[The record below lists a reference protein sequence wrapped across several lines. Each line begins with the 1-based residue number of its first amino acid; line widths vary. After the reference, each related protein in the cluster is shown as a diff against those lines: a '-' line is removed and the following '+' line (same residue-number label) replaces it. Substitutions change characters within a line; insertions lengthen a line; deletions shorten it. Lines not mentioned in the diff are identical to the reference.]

1 MPRSPSPRNHTA
13 RPVPGAHDVPP
24 GVVNLGAGPAGA
36 YTLPATPA
44 TPVELGAAAPGA
56 PPHPVP
62 HHVGELH
69 AEVDAALVQQ
79 DAVNATV
86 GPRIAEGTAAMAQEI
101 AAQLRPIL
109 ADLGNRL
116 GAVEARAAVGPPGA
130 APAMLGAV
138 PYAPFA
144 PADPFVE
151 VAAAAPM
158 PEIPAVFGAWAE
170 ADGWLRAAAL
180 GRMGDVATAFLA
192 AVQPTLQAGQLV
204 ALRAMTR
211 AAIESA
217 AEAGRMGLTAGAF
230 IPLLRPQIVAT
241 LSYGVTMAR
250 ANGGG
255 VHPAFP
261 ASAVDELMSLPQW
274 TTRAAD
280 TRLREVHERLR
291 LFRAGASHRPA
302 QAPENAPRGRRGRG
316 RGGRQPPPAH

>member
-1 MPRSPSPRNHTA
+1 
-13 RPVPGAHDVPP
+13 
-24 GVVNLGAGPAGA
+24 
-36 YTLPATPA
+36 
-44 TPVELGAAAPGA
+44 
-56 PPHPVP
+56 VP

-144 PADPFVE
+144 PADPFLE

-192 AVQPTLQAGQLV
+192 AVQPTLQQGQLV

-291 LFRAGASHRPA
+291 LFQAGASHRPA